1 MYISTFFYFWCN
13 LKQNRRFYF
22 YNIHIYN
29 RMKRLSD
36 LVNEKLRIS
45 NEPDRIEY
53 IVKSFEEWVMDK
65 IDDRIA
71 LIEDDEEDILALRTD
86 FSEYY
91 DYFFNN
97 AIDEFLSKYRI
108 KATEIEDIEDE
119 LEDIVVSLI
128 SDTEEKLSDEYTWWD
143 RTGSHWD
150 DDQI

>member
-1 MYISTFFYFWCN
+1 
-13 LKQNRRFYF
+13 
-22 YNIHIYN
+22 
-29 RMKRLSD
+29 MKRLSD

-45 NEPDRIEY
+45 NEPGRIEY

-65 IDDRIA
+65 IDDR
-71 LIEDDEEDILALRTD
+71 LSFVEDDEEDMLALRTD

-91 DYFFNN
+91 DYFFDNE
-97 AIDEFLSKYRI
+97 IDEFLSKYRV
-108 KATEIEDIEDE
+108 KATEIEDLEDE
-119 LEDIVVSLI
+119 LEDIVVSII